1 MQEIK
6 IINEVMP
13 VIEMNFD
20 EVASALKE
28 TLKKYENI
36 IVTEETLSGCKA
48 TQKEL
53 AGVRTKIDTY
63 RKDKKKELSAP
74 ITEFE
79 EKCKTLITL
88 IEKAEQ
94 PIKDGIKVF
103 DDVKREEKRK
113 IAEILIQE
121 VSKENGLEKKYTE
134 RLEILDKYCNLTAKE
149 SEVKLDLSQKAM
161 VLRVEQDREKELLD
175 IIKDTI
181 EIENK
186 RINKKMD
193 ISDFQRLIDR
203 GMQTK
208 DILAEVKSKAETI
221 YQAENPVDIK
231 EEPKEEPKEEIKESE
246 SEEVKSKEVIDCNI
260 YYGIYKI
267 TGTVAQLK
275 SVSQFLKDN
284 KITYNVEE
292 QGEL

>member
-36 IVTEETLSGCKA
+36 VVTEETLSGCKA

-74 ITEFE
+74 IAEFE
-79 EKCKTLITL
+79 EKCKALIAL

-113 IAEILIQE
+113 VAERLIAEVAE
-121 VSKENGLEKKYTE
+121 ENGLENKYTA

-149 SEVKLDLSQKAM
+149 SEVKLDLSQKAI

-181 EIENK
+181 ELENQ

-193 ISDFQRLIDR
+193 IADFQRLIDR

-221 YQAENPVDIK
+221 YQAENPV
-231 EEPKEEPKEEIKESE
+231 KEEPKEEIKEQ
-246 SEEVKSKEVIDCNI
+246 SKEEPKTEEIIDNNI

-267 TGTVAQLK
+267 TGELSQLRA
-275 SVSQFLKDN
+275 VSQFLKDN
-284 KITYNVEE
+284 KISYTVTE
-292 QGEL
+292 QGEI